1 MVAELATRAGL
12 DCVPEVGV
20 YDSPDI
26 NAFATGSSPSNALV
40 AFSSS
45 LLNKMDREQIQAVA
59 AHEIAHIANRDMLG
73 TVLLQGVINSIVLI
87 ATLPLNLLRVLN
99 IFGDSFSWVVEFT
112 LWLIKT
118 IAALVLTLLGSL
130 VVKAFSRSRE
140 YRADAFAA
148 VLLGKGPMMNALKS
162 LANDTSKIPLEQSA
176 YATFKISGRLGVS
189 IHRNSI
195 DTGKMRRSSLD
206 PTFLLA

>member
-99 IFGDSFSWVVEFT
+99 IFGDSFSWFVEFT
-112 LWLIKT
+112 LWLTST

-130 VVKAFSRSRE
+130 VVAFSRSRE

-176 YATFKISGRLGVS
+176 YATFKISVDS
-189 IHRNSI
+189 ASQKYFQHIHQ
-195 DTGKMRRSSLD
+195 
-206 PTFLLA
+206 